1 MSDAT
6 TTLPAGWPLW
16 RRQVAAVL
24 ALELRKT
31 FLRPGALLVAFL
43 AFAPVLLLA
52 ARAVAFMMTDRSDS
66 VGGETAA
73 FAVMFQAFT
82 LRLGIFFGCVFIFT
96 HLFRGEVLQRSL
108 HFYLLAPLRRE
119 VLLVGKYLAGL
130 FAAILIFTVATA
142 LAMWLL
148 YLPSGAVGREYL
160 LGGQGLRQLGAYL
173 GVAALGCVGYG
184 AVFLAMGLFFRNP
197 MLPAAAVLGWEG
209 INFLLPPALKKL
221 SVIYYLQSL
230 CPVPI
235 SQGPFAFP
243 ASPANAATAV
253 PGLILVAT
261 ALLFLASRKL
271 RRFEVL
277 YGQE

>member
-1 MSDAT
+1 MSET
-6 TTLPAGWPLW
+6 TTPRAGWPLW

-24 ALELRKT
+24 ALEVRKT
-31 FLRPGALLVAFL
+31 FLRPGALPVVFL

-52 ARAVAFMMTDRSDS
+52 ARALALVTTGRSDS
-66 VGGETAA
+66 VGSETGA
-73 FAVMFQAFT
+73 FAVIFQAFT
-82 LRLGIFFGCVFIFT
+82 LRLGIFFGCVLVFT

-119 VLLVGKYLAGL
+119 VLLAGKYLAGL
-130 FAAILIFTVATA
+130 IAATALFTVATA

-148 YLPSGAVGREYL
+148 YLPSGEMGRQYL
-160 LGGQGLRQLGAYL
+160 LSGPGLSQLGAYL
-173 GVAALGCVGYG
+173 GVVALGCLGYG

-209 INFLLPPALKKL
+209 INFLLPPVLKKA

-235 SQGPFAFP
+235 PEGPFAFP
-243 ASPANAATAV
+243 ASPADAATAV

-261 ALLFLASRKL
+261 ALLVLASRRL